1 MGPPNAL
8 PCQGEALLS
17 PNAVACQVKLRLRR
31 PTVAMAPKPPSR
43 EARRI
48 AAKELDM
55 VVPSRFRA
63 AASVL
68 TLSQACSSVLVY
80 MIFAI

>member
-1 MGPPNAL
+1 MCTSRRQQAYYIL
-8 PCQGEALLS
+8 RMVILRM
-17 PNAVACQVKLRLRR
+17 VKLRLRR

>member
-1 MGPPNAL
+1 
-8 PCQGEALLS
+8 
-17 PNAVACQVKLRLRR
+17 
-31 PTVAMAPKPPSR
+31 MAPKPPSR